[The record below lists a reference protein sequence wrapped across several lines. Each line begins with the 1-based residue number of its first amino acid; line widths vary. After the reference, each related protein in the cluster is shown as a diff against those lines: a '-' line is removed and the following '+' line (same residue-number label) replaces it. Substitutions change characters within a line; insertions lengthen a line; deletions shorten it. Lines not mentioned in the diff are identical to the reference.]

1 MDELRGF
8 FGLPLF
14 TAYAIPSGA
23 KAGADAAYWIPLIG
37 LFTGATV
44 SELAQLRCQDVD
56 ADGVVPTL
64 LITDEG
70 ENMST
75 KNEYR
80 ERKLPIH
87 SELIR
92 LGFLEYAT
100 TIRNSGTKSLWPALP
115 LRKDKP
121 GGYFSEWF
129 GEIRKAPPLNFG
141 RHPDFHCLRHTA
153 RTAMAEAGFAD
164 SVKDRITGQ
173 TVKGSDGTKV
183 YEHPIEILRKA
194 VEAIRYPGLELPKVY
209 VKPTQSPTR
218 KRRCSKPVNR

>member
-1 MDELRGF
+1 
-8 FGLPLF
+8 
-14 TAYAIPSGA
+14 
-23 KAGADAAYWIPLIG
+23 LIG

-64 LITDEG
+64 RITDEG

-75 KNEYR
+75 KNAYR
-80 ERKLPIH
+80 VREIPIH
-87 SELIR
+87 SDLIR
-92 LGFLEYAT
+92 LGFLEYST
-100 TIRNSGTKSLWPALP
+100 TIRNSGAKSLWPLLP

-129 GEIRKAPPLNFG
+129 GEVRKAPPLNFG

-164 SVKDRITGQ
+164 SVKDRITGHS
-173 TVKGSDGTKV
+173 VRGSDGTKV

-194 VEAIRYPGLELPKVY
+194 VEAIRYPGLDLPKVY
-209 VKPTQSPTR
+209 ERPAPRSSR
-218 KRRCSKPVNR
+218 KRRLTQSK